1 MHAFDVNHCRELLM
15 STLNSTVDA
24 PLLGDHTRHHHALAR
39 AWTTLSCW
47 LARSRGRNQL
57 AQMDDRML
65 KDIGLSRAD
74 AVMEGGKHF
83 WQR

>member
-1 MHAFDVNHCRELLM
+1 M

-24 PLLGDHTRHHHALAR
+24 LSLCDDTRRDHALAR
-39 AWTTLSCW
+39 AWATLRCW
-47 LARSRGRNQL
+47 LARSRSRQTL
-57 AQMDDRML
+57 AQMDERML

-74 AVMEGGKHF
+74 AVFEGNKHF